1 MAQKQE
7 TQHALLIPWGQF
19 AQEIGLL
26 SGIEAVKLNQKVYE
40 HTPQAKVIEFLVAIL
55 SGAKYLQDVSLAAH
69 PLDKDVAV
77 AQAWGQQGWADYTGV
92 SRTLK
97 KLTWSEVNA
106 LAEVL
111 ERVSQPM
118 IKSELT
124 LLRAQDR
131 GLEYDGDLTGLPVS
145 NTSRTYPNA
154 AYGHMSDEIRLGYQA
169 GVVSLQSP
177 TYGRLWISVDH
188 HAGDTVSCTQAEGLV
203 RTAEKRSGQRPKR
216 RTELLQKRIEAHVK
230 SRAPAEKRLVSQ
242 QVNLET
248 AQRVKEEVSTQLREE
263 TKPKRIAVLER
274 RCLRREK
281 SIEIARKKLEKTLA
295 QMKVHL
301 EDEKILRQR
310 LEQFEQDNLENPQ
323 PVKACFRLDAGFGTY
338 ENIALLIEMGYEV
351 YVKLHNHKITEML
364 RQKNSPDTV
373 WTRVG
378 DNAEMLAWSGLEL
391 QHCPYP
397 LDVALERFYTGKTQK
412 HSALAHF
419 GDTPVT
425 TNLPAWFNRYN
436 ARQTIEAGIKETK
449 QVFYLNRLK
458 VRSEPA
464 IYLQEAMTIFAAN
477 FIRWAAVWIEQHALP
492 SENSLPL
499 RKMGI
504 KMQVQVAANTSA
516 TVIHHSEG
524 MLLTFSPA
532 SAFAGKSLFFPAPSR
547 SLWRISFLPFF
558 TFLSMIAQ
566 KLRYLRKNVRKSFAT
581 AMSMATHYMLLLILF
596 ETQEFT

>member
-1 MAQKQE
+1 M
-7 TQHALLIPWGQF
+7 
-19 AQEIGLL
+19 L
-26 SGIEAVKLNQKVYE
+26 SAIEAVKLSQKVYE

-69 PLDKDVAV
+69 PLDKDGAV

-97 KLTWSEVNA
+97 KLTWTEVNA
-106 LAEVL
+106 LVEVL

-118 IKSELT
+118 IENELA
-124 LLRAQDR
+124 LLRKAGR

-145 NTSRTYPNA
+145 NTSCTYPNA

-188 HAGDTVSCTQAEGLV
+188 HTGDTVSCTQAEGLV
-203 RTAEKRSGQRPKR
+203 RAAEKRSGQRPKR
-216 RTELLQKRIEAHVK
+216 RTELLQKRIEALVK
-230 SRAPAEKRLVSQ
+230 SRAPAEKRLMTQ
-242 QVNLET
+242 QLNLET
-248 AQRVKEEVSTQLREE
+248 AQRVKEEVSSQLREE

-274 RCLRREK
+274 RSLRREK

-310 LEQFEQDNLENPQ
+310 LEQFEQDNLENLQ

-338 ENIALLIEMGYEV
+338 ANIALLIEMGYEV

-378 DNAEMLAWSGLEL
+378 HNAEMLAWSGLEL

-397 LDVALERFYTGKTQK
+397 LDVALERFYTGKTRK

-425 TNLPAWFNRYN
+425 TNLPAWFNLYN

-458 VRSEPA
+458 VRSEPV

-477 FIRWAAVWIEQHALP
+477 FIRWAVVWIEQHAQP
-492 SENSLPL
+492 SENALPL

-504 KMQVQVAANTSA
+504 KKQVQVAANTSA
-516 TVIHHSEG
+516 TIIHHSGG

-547 SLWRISFLPFF
+547 SLWRIRFLPFF
-558 TFLSMIAQ
+558 TFLSLIAQ
-566 KLRYLRKNVRKSFAT
+566 KLR
-581 AMSMATHYMLLLILF
+581 
-596 ETQEFT
+596 

>member
-1 MAQKQE
+1 MAMVQTQA
-7 TQHALLIPWGQF
+7 TQHALLIPWGHF
-19 AQEIGLL
+19 AREIGLL
-26 SGIEAVKLNQKVYE
+26 SGIEAVKLSQKVYE
-40 HTPQAKVIEFLVAIL
+40 HMPQAKVTEFLVAIL

-69 PLDKDVAV
+69 PLDKDIAV
-77 AQAWGQQGWADYTGV
+77 AQAWGQKGWADYTGV
-92 SRTLK
+92 SRTLQ
-97 KLTWSEVNA
+97 KLTWAEVDA
-106 LAEVL
+106 LVEVL

-118 IKSELT
+118 IESELA
-124 LLRAQDR
+124 LLRAQSR

-177 TYGRLWISVDH
+177 SYGRLWISVDH

-203 RTAEKRSGQRPKR
+203 RAAEKRSGQRPKR
-216 RTELLQKRIEAHVK
+216 RTELLQKRIEAQVK
-230 SRAPAEKRLVSQ
+230 SRAPAEQRWATQ
-242 QVNLET
+242 QTKLET
-248 AQRVKEEVSTQLREE
+248 MQRAQAEVSTQRQAE
-263 TKPKRIAVLER
+263 TKLKRIAVLER
-274 RCLRREK
+274 RGLRREK
-281 SIEIARKKLEKTLA
+281 SVEMARQKLAKTIV

-301 EDEKILRQR
+301 ADEQSLRQR
-310 LEQFEQDNLENPQ
+310 LEQLERDNAENTQ
-323 PVKACFRLDAGFGTY
+323 PVEAGFRLDAGFGTY

-351 YVKLHNHKITEML
+351 YVKLHNYKITEML
-364 RQKNSPDTV
+364 RQKNSPNTV

-397 LDVALERFYTGKTQK
+397 LDVALERFYTGQTQK

-419 GDTPVT
+419 GDTPVS
-425 TNLPAWFNRYN
+425 TNLPAWFHHYN

-477 FIRWAAVWIEQHALP
+477 FIRWATAWIEQHALP
-492 SENSLPL
+492 TEHSLPL
-499 RKMGI
+499 SKLGI
-504 KMQVQVAANTSA
+504 KKQVQVAAHTSA
-516 TVIHHSEG
+516 TVIHHSGG
-524 MLLTFSPA
+524 MLLMFSPA
-532 SAFAGKSLFFPAPSR
+532 SSFAGKSLFFPAPSR

-558 TFLSMIAQ
+558 TFLSLIAQ
-566 KLRYLRKNVRKSFAT
+566 KLR
-581 AMSMATHYMLLLILF
+581 
-596 ETQEFT
+596 

>member
-1 MAQKQE
+1 MDMAQQQE
-7 TQHALLIPWGQF
+7 TQHALLIPWGHY

-26 SGIEAVKLNQKVYE
+26 SGIEAVKLSQKVYE
-40 HTPQAKVIEFLVAIL
+40 LTPQAKVTEFLVAIL
-55 SGAKYLQDVSLAAH
+55 SGAKYLQDISLAAH

-77 AQAWGQQGWADYTGV
+77 AQAWGQQRWADYTGM

-106 LAEVL
+106 LVEVL

-118 IKSELT
+118 IESELA
-124 LLRAQDR
+124 LLCAQGR

-177 TYGRLWISVDH
+177 SYGRLWISVDH
-188 HAGDTVSCTQAEGLV
+188 HAGDTVSCTQAEVLL
-203 RTAEKRSGQRPKR
+203 RAAEKRSGQRPKR
-216 RTELLQKRIEAHVK
+216 RTEFLQKRIEAQIK
-230 SRAPAEKRLVSQ
+230 SHAPAEARLAIQQTKLAEAQCAKEKVS
-242 QVNLET
+242 
-248 AQRVKEEVSTQLREE
+248 AQLREE
-263 TKPKRIAVLER
+263 TKSKRITVLEH
-274 RCLRREK
+274 RCLRRKK
-281 SIEIARKKLEKTLA
+281 SVEIARKKLEKTLA

-310 LEQFEQDNLENPQ
+310 LEQFEQDNVENPQ

-351 YVKLHNHKITEML
+351 YVKLHNHKVTEML
-364 RQKNSPDTV
+364 KKKIAADTI
-373 WTRVG
+373 WTHVG
-378 DNAEMLAWSGLEL
+378 DNAEMVAWSGLEL

-477 FIRWAAVWIEQHALP
+477 FIRWAAAWIEQHALP

-499 RKMGI
+499 SKMGV
-504 KMQVQVAANTSA
+504 KKQVQVAANTSA
-516 TVIHHSEG
+516 TVIHHSGG
-524 MLLTFSPA
+524 MLLRFSPA

-547 SLWRISFLPFF
+547 SLWRISFLPLF
-558 TFLSMIAQ
+558 TFLSLIAQ
-566 KLRYLRKNVRKSFAT
+566 KLR
-581 AMSMATHYMLLLILF
+581 
-596 ETQEFT
+596 